1 MQNTGEFKLYRYR
14 WVVLLLI
21 VILNIAM
28 ELNFLTFAAIT
39 GDAAKF
45 YGVPDLWINLLS
57 ASAMLIYAIISIPI
71 ASLLNK
77 LGLRKGIGL
86 GAVILGVF
94 AMLKGFWAADF
105 PLVLFAQ
112 IILAIGQPLICNAVT
127 RVSGVWFS
135 AKERGTT
142 TGIIYMSQYI
152 GMLAAIAFTPFIVE
166 GNGIQGMLMF
176 YGILSAVVSVV
187 FIIFMRE
194 KPPTPAGEE
203 DVDVQLR
210 TRTAVKSYF
219 KNGSAIVVFITIFF
233 GMGIFN
239 SVTTCL
245 EQILRS
251 RSFDSETIGIFGGL
265 IFLVGIIGA
274 VVLGAISDKVGKR
287 KPFIIAGSV
296 MMIPSLLGLGF
307 AADPTIV
314 LVSCILF
321 GFFML
326 GLGPLTFQYAAE
338 ITKPAPETISQSVL
352 QLSGQLA
359 GLIFVLAMGSLGDY
373 MYTILLVFAAISVV
387 NLVLQ
392 SRLKDSRF
400 LINNAQAK
408 HPEKQPTN

>member
-1 MQNTGEFKLYRYR
+1 
-14 WVVLLLI
+14 
-21 VILNIAM
+21 
-28 ELNFLTFAAIT
+28 
-39 GDAAKF
+39 
-45 YGVPDLWINLLS
+45 
-57 ASAMLIYAIISIPI
+57 
-71 ASLLNK
+71 
-77 LGLRKGIGL
+77 
-86 GAVILGVF
+86 
-94 AMLKGFWAADF
+94 
-105 PLVLFAQ
+105 
-112 IILAIGQPLICNAVT
+112 
-127 RVSGVWFS
+127 
-135 AKERGTT
+135 
-142 TGIIYMSQYI
+142 
-152 GMLAAIAFTPFIVE
+152 
-166 GNGIQGMLMF
+166 
-176 YGILSAVVSVV
+176 
-187 FIIFMRE
+187 MRE